1 MVARN
6 LSVSAV
12 VPLFNEEGNVEALYK
27 ELSSSLS
34 GTKGGYEII
43 FVNDGST
50 DSTLSILK
58 KIAGSDRK
66 VKVINLTKNFG
77 QSAAFQAGFDNSRNA
92 VIVTLDG
99 DLQNDPAD
107 IPPMVKLLEEESADA
122 VVGWRRKRMD
132 PLFSKKIPSYFANR
146 LISSFLNLKIHD
158 TGCSLKAFKREV
170 LSEVRLYG
178 EMHRFMPYLMSARG
192 FRISEIP
199 VNHRKRHREKS
210 KYGIERT
217 FKVILDMLTV
227 KFLNEFSTNPI
238 YVMGGISLLS
248 FVLSLASFILLIL
261 MKAFMNIDMTGNP
274 LLIISVFLLLI
285 SVQML
290 MLGLI
295 SEIQVRT
302 YFETVKRDT
311 YKVRDIIN
319 ADGE

>member
-34 GTKGGYEII
+34 ETKGGYEII

-77 QSAAFQAGFDNSRNA
+77 QSAAFQAGFDNSKNA

-99 DLQNDPAD
+99 DMQNDPAD
-107 IPPMVKLLEEESADA
+107 IPPMVKLLEEESTDA

>member
-77 QSAAFQAGFDNSRNA
+77 QSAAFQAGFDNSKNA

-99 DLQNDPAD
+99 DMQNDPAD
-107 IPPMVKLLEEESADA
+107 IPPMVKLLEEESTDA

-132 PLFSKKIPSYFANR
+132 PLFSKKIPSYFANM